1 MTVSVLQKTIFLR
14 AEPDTVWAYLTEP
27 ERLAEWF
34 HKPERTLT
42 KGHKL
47 EMFGTTSGDLLIWG
61 DVREARPPE
70 YLEYTFT
77 VKPMGDAVSV
87 VKWTLTPVAGGTR
100 LSLEHEGLPQGADA
114 FGLILALDN
123 GWDEHFGK
131 MRTALHETVDA

>member
-1 MTVSVLQKTIFLR
+1 MTNAVLQKTIFLR
-14 AEPDTVWAYLTEP
+14 AEPETVWAYLTEP
-27 ERLAEWF
+27 DRLAEWF
-34 HKPERTLT
+34 HKPEQPLAAD
-42 KGHKL
+42 KKL

-61 DVREARPPE
+61 EVREARRPE

-77 VKPMGDAVSV
+77 VKPMGNAVSV
-87 VKWTLTPVAGGTR
+87 VKWTLEPVPGGTR
-100 LSLEHEGLPQGADA
+100 LGLLHEGLPQGVDA

>member
-1 MTVSVLQKTIFLR
+1 MTESVLQKTIFLR
-14 AEPDTVWAYLTEP
+14 AEPETVWTYLTEP
-27 ERLAEWF
+27 DRLAEWF
-34 HKPERTLT
+34 HKPQRPLA
-42 KGHKL
+42 KGQKL
-47 EMFGTTSGDLLIWG
+47 EMYGTTSGDLLIWG
-61 DVREARPPE
+61 DVREARAPE

-100 LSLEHEGLPQGADA
+100 LSLLHEGLPQNAEA

>member
-1 MTVSVLQKTIFLR
+1 MTKAALQKTIFLR

-34 HKPERTLT
+34 HKPERPLAA
-42 KGHKL
+42 GQKL

-61 DVREARPPE
+61 EVREARKPQ

-87 VKWTLTPVAGGTR
+87 VKWTLEPVDGGTR
-100 LSLEHEGLPQGADA
+100 LSLKHEGLPQGAQA
-114 FGLILALDN
+114 FDLILALDN

-131 MRTALHETVDA
+131 MRKALHETVDA

>member
-1 MTVSVLQKTIFLR
+1 MTNAVLQKTIFLR
-14 AEPDTVWAYLTEP
+14 ADPDIVWAYLTEP

-34 HKPERTLT
+34 HKPDRTLT
-42 KGHKL
+42 KGSKL
-47 EMFGTTSGDLLIWG
+47 QMFGTTSSDLLIWG
-61 DVREARPPE
+61 EVREARAPE

-77 VKPMGDAVSV
+77 VKPMGDAVSL
-87 VKWTLTPVAGGTR
+87 VKWTLTPVAGGTK
-100 LSLEHEGLPQGADA
+100 LSLQHEGLPQGADA

>member
-1 MTVSVLQKTIFLR
+1 MTKSVLQKTIFLR
-14 AEPDTVWAYLTEP
+14 AEPETVWAYLTEP
-27 ERLAEWF
+27 DRLAEWF
-34 HKPERTLT
+34 HKPQRPLA
-42 KGHKL
+42 KGQKL
-47 EMFGTTSGDLLIWG
+47 EMYGTTSGDLLIWG
-61 DVREARPPE
+61 DVREARAPE

-100 LSLEHEGLPQGADA
+100 LSLLHEGLPQNADA

>member
-1 MTVSVLQKTIFLR
+1 MTKAVLQKTIYLR
-14 AEPDTVWAYLTEP
+14 ATPDTVWEYLTEP
-27 ERLAEWF
+27 DRLAEWF
-34 HKPERTLT
+34 HKPQRTLAA
-42 KGHKL
+42 GQKL

-61 DVREARPPE
+61 EVRAARRPE

-87 VKWTLTPVAGGTR
+87 VKWTLEPVEGGTR
-100 LSLEHEGLPQGADA
+100 LNLVHEGLPQGADA

-131 MRTALHETVDA
+131 MRSALHEPVDA

>member
-1 MTVSVLQKTIFLR
+1 MTDAVLQKTIFLR
-14 AEPDTVWAYLTEP
+14 AEPETVWAYLTEP
-27 ERLAEWF
+27 DRLAEWF
-34 HKPERTLT
+34 HKPERPLAQ
-42 KGHKL
+42 GQKL

-61 DVREARPPE
+61 EVRVAQPPK

-77 VKPMGDAVSV
+77 VKPMGEAVSV
-87 VKWTLTPVAGGTR
+87 VKWTLDPVAGGTR
-100 LSLEHEGLPQGADA
+100 LGLQHEGLPQGAEA